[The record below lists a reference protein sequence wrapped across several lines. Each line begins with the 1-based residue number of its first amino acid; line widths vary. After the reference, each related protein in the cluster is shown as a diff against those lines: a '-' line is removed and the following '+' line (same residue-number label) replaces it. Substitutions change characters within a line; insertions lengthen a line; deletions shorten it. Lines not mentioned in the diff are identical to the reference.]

1 MSSKGAPTAAAFQG
15 FSMPRFT
22 KKSAFLRIAAVVA
35 PALAG
40 GLILAAPSAGLQ
52 AQTSQPPV
60 LPGYWEY
67 TTSAV
72 GSRDT
77 EQKCVRPSE
86 INRFF
91 GGLSTRR
98 YQCTYPVREVGSGNA
113 RFEGSCVSRS
123 GRQVRVR
130 LNGTYQPESFS
141 FRGGASVR
149 AAGLWSPYIPATIT
163 ARRISAQCPANAEY
177 F

>member
-1 MSSKGAPTAAAFQG
+1 MKTRLTRAAAV
-15 FSMPRFT
+15 
-22 KKSAFLRIAAVVA
+22 AVPAVA
-35 PALAG
+35 GAL
-40 GLILAAPSAGLQ
+40 LLAAPATPRA
-52 AQTSQPPV
+52 AQTGPATV

-72 GSRDT
+72 GVRDT

-98 YQCTYPVREVGSGNA
+98 WSCTYPVRQVGNGNA
-113 RFEGSCVSRS
+113 RFEGTCTDRKNRRVN
-123 GRQVRVR
+123 VR
-130 LNGTYQPESFS
+130 LNGTYTQESFS
-141 FRGGASVR
+141 FRGGAQLAR
-149 AAGLWSPYIPATIT
+149 GTPYLPASIN
-163 ARRISAQCPANAEY
+163 ARRISATCPADAEY

>member
-1 MSSKGAPTAAAFQG
+1 MKTVLSRAAAV
-15 FSMPRFT
+15 
-22 KKSAFLRIAAVVA
+22 AV
-35 PALAG
+35 PAIIGALF
-40 GLILAAPSAGLQ
+40 LAAPATPQ
-52 AQTSQPPV
+52 AAMAAQTSGDTV

-72 GSRDT
+72 GVRDT

-98 YQCTYPVREVGSGNA
+98 WRCTYPVRQVGGGNA
-113 RFEGSCVSRS
+113 RFEGVCTDHKNRRVN
-123 GRQVRVR
+123 VR
-130 LNGTYQPESFS
+130 LNGTYTQESFT
-141 FRGGASVR
+141 FRGGAQLAR
-149 AAGLWSPYIPATIT
+149 GTPYLPASIT
-163 ARRISAQCPANAEY
+163 ARRLAATCPADAEY

>member
-1 MSSKGAPTAAAFQG
+1 MNTRPVMT
-15 FSMPRFT
+15 RFL
-22 KKSAFLRIAAVVA
+22 SLALPAV
-35 PALAG
+35 AG
-40 GLILAAPSAGLQ
+40 GLMLAAPVASPN
-52 AQTSQPPV
+52 AQTAQATTV

-67 TTSAV
+67 TTSAL
-72 GSRDT
+72 GQRDT

-98 YQCTYPVREVGSGNA
+98 YTCTYPVREVGNGNA
-113 RFEGSCVSRS
+113 RFEGSCVSKS

-130 LNGTYQPESFS
+130 LNGTYQPEQFS

-149 AAGLWSPYIPATIT
+149 AAGIWSPYIPATIS
-163 ARRISAQCPANAEY
+163 AKRLAAQCPAGAEY

>member
-1 MSSKGAPTAAAFQG
+1 MKTVLTRAAAV
-15 FSMPRFT
+15 
-22 KKSAFLRIAAVVA
+22 AV
-35 PALAG
+35 PAIIGALF
-40 GLILAAPSAGLQ
+40 LAAPATPQ
-52 AQTSQPPV
+52 AAMAAQTSGDTV

-77 EQKCVRPSE
+77 QQKCVRPSE

-98 YQCTYPVREVGSGNA
+98 WRCTYPVRQVGNGNA
-113 RFEGSCVSRS
+113 RFEGVCTDHKNRRVN
-123 GRQVRVR
+123 VR
-130 LNGTYQPESFS
+130 LNGTYTQESFT
-141 FRGGASVR
+141 FRGGAQLAR
-149 AAGLWSPYIPATIT
+149 GTPYLPASIT
-163 ARRISAQCPANAEY
+163 ARRLAATCPADAEY

>member
-1 MSSKGAPTAAAFQG
+1 MKTMLIRTAA
-15 FSMPRFT
+15 
-22 KKSAFLRIAAVVA
+22 IAAPAVA
-35 PALAG
+35 GALF
-40 GLILAAPSAGLQ
+40 LAAPATPQ
-52 AQTSQPPV
+52 AAMAAQSGADSV

-72 GSRDT
+72 GVRDT

-98 YQCTYPVREVGSGNA
+98 WRCTYPVRQVGNGNA
-113 RFEGSCVSRS
+113 RFEGTCTDPKNRRVN
-123 GRQVRVR
+123 VR
-130 LNGTYQPESFS
+130 LNGTYTQESFS
-141 FRGGASVR
+141 FRGGAQLAR
-149 AAGLWSPYIPATIT
+149 GTPYLPASIT
-163 ARRISAQCPANAEY
+163 ARRLAAQCPAGAEY

>member
-1 MSSKGAPTAAAFQG
+1 MNKRPVMT
-15 FSMPRFT
+15 RFL
-22 KKSAFLRIAAVVA
+22 SLALPAV
-35 PALAG
+35 AG
-40 GLILAAPSAGLQ
+40 GLMLAAPVASPN
-52 AQTSQPPV
+52 AQTAQATTV

-67 TTSAV
+67 TTSAL
-72 GSRDT
+72 GQRDT

-98 YQCTYPVREVGSGNA
+98 YTCTYPVREVGNGNA
-113 RFEGSCVSRS
+113 RFEGSCVSKS

-130 LNGTYQPESFS
+130 LNGTYQPEQFS

-149 AAGLWSPYIPATIT
+149 AAGIWSPYIPATIS
-163 ARRISAQCPANAEY
+163 AKRLAAQCPAGAEY